1 MNDLNRTVVFGNEQM
16 DWLKNEITQAAAS
29 DMNVV
34 LLFSFSWKSEREFHS
49 KTIHE
54 KIELAELIMALGFNQ
69 GKRWLVMM
77 SGDTHMTTF
86 DSGEFNL
93 YGGFPIF

>member
-1 MNDLNRTVVFGNEQM
+1 MNDFNRTVVFGNEQM

-34 LLFSFSWKSEREFHS
+34 LLLSFSWKSEREFHD

-69 GKRWLVMM
+69 GKY
-77 SGDTHMTTF
+77 S
-86 DSGEFNL
+86 
-93 YGGFPIF
+93 